1 MTELYGGSDNV
12 HSFCGAIQLF
22 KVALPGALHNRPM
35 TCDDNSR
42 RQTRFG

>member
-22 KVALPGALHNRPM
+22 KVALQALFTIVR
-35 TCDDNSR
+35 
-42 RQTRFG
+42 